1 MNIENESY
9 GQGQNFPG
17 TCVDKEVIEKDKK
30 QQEKFQCTGKDLCKK
45 RKCKWGLLA

>member
-30 QQEKFQCTGKDLCKK
+30 IVGKIPMH
-45 RKCKWGLLA
+45 RERFM